1 MGLAGTRGPYQG
13 ESAHLVE
20 VHQGLAVATVHCDP
34 FGGALSGPAP
44 LRWGA
49 ACLGGWEP
57 AGKGRLAA
65 LPGVPGTLTLARS
78 PSPSRWRTWAPSQ
91 CPVLRGP
98 SGAGGSGAG
107 FPPLPFPTGRGGMA
121 VAFSC
126 QPCPP
131 PRGALGPSDFP
142 LALRDSARVR
152 TLINQC
158 QARHRQQGRHS
169 SAALQPHT
177 SHCPGPIQMARK
189 QPMQHIKEMR
199 QKCKGSREKKEEAFS
214 P

>member
-1 MGLAGTRGPYQG
+1 MGL
-13 ESAHLVE
+13 VE
-20 VHQGLAVATVHCDP
+20 FSSLQD
-34 FGGALSGPAP
+34 
-44 LRWGA
+44 
-49 ACLGGWEP
+49 
-57 AGKGRLAA
+57 
-65 LPGVPGTLTLARS
+65 
-78 PSPSRWRTWAPSQ
+78 PSRKEYLASTSMGTPDKN
-91 CPVLRGP
+91 CPYGY
-98 SGAGGSGAG
+98 GADYCAETLG
-107 FPPLPFPTGRGGMA
+107 FWQRKLTVIPDDT
-121 VAFSC
+121 C

-142 LALRDSARVR
+142 SALTDSARVR

-199 QKCKGSREKKEEAFS
+199 QK
-214 P
+214 

>member
-1 MGLAGTRGPYQG
+1 MGDSTPQTGDSMLGKLGASQHRQVGCT
-13 ESAHLVE
+13 AHVPT
-20 VHQGLAVATVHCDP
+20 HGLCL
-34 FGGALSGPAP
+34 LSLPVPLPASCP
-44 LRWGA
+44 R
-49 ACLGGWEP
+49 
-57 AGKGRLAA
+57 R
-65 LPGVPGTLTLARS
+65 TL
-78 PSPSRWRTWAPSQ
+78 
-91 CPVLRGP
+91 C
-98 SGAGGSGAG
+98 AGGSGAA
-107 FPPLPFPTGRGGMA
+107 FPLWFFPTGRGGMA
-121 VAFSC
+121 RASSC

-142 LALRDSARVR
+142 SALTDSARVR

-199 QKCKGSREKKEEAFS
+199 QK
-214 P
+214 